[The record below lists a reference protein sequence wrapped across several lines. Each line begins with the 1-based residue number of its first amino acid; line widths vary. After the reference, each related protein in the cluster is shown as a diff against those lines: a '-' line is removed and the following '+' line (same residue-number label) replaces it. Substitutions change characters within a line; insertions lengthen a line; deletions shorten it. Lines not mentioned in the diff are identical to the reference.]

1 MLAPNT
7 LLQDRY
13 LVMRL
18 LGQGGMG
25 AVYQATDRK
34 FGNAVA
40 LKETFYNVLQLRKA
54 FSHEARLLNRLRH
67 AALPVVTDYF
77 AIGERQFLV
86 MQYIPG
92 KDLEQLLS
100 DRKTQG
106 QGVFVSSQVLRW
118 ADQLLDALEYL
129 HSQKPP
135 IIHRDI
141 KPQNLKLTPRG
152 EVILLDFGL
161 AKGIVTHQSQA
172 SQSIRGYTP
181 NYASLEQIRGTGT
194 DARSDIY
201 SIGATIYHLLTGE
214 MPQDALT
221 RIAAILMGQPDP
233 MKPIS
238 SMNPTVPAAVAQVIE
253 KSMSPHPDQR
263 YSSAAAMRQALRSA
277 AINTPPVSLH
287 RAQTLTDEPLK
298 VNAAAADARPRSGSV
313 VLPQFP
319 APPQPV
325 ANQPAPNLPVA
336 NQAESQVPDHVII
349 LLENLGKNAP
359 EKVVREEKVQE
370 RNDRGPEAPVNNIP
384 ERKLQAPQAQERIV
398 PERNLP
404 RQEAPRKNPSEKN
417 LRRQDVPQKNL
428 QERNVR
434 GAAVREKD
442 DRVTDVKENSARG
455 KALRGRSFFQ
465 NKIARI
471 REVSAQPE
479 LASKKRRAPAKPV
492 QRKSLIY
499 GLAAPFLITLIISVI
514 VYKAY
519 QTWPEFF
526 AGAAELVSTTQTN
539 VGNVG
544 GPTLAISTRVEVL
557 RYYLE
562 IASSNN
568 TTKGEETRATGLA
581 PVDGGTKFRFNFKL
595 TEGGFLYMLALGKN
609 GVPQT
614 FLTAQPMP
622 ASGVTTNWSAA
633 GADFNFPDGG
643 QWFMIQKDAE
653 VTPFTVI
660 FSKTPLK
667 TPAFLSSQ
675 SGRELSEAER
685 QELSEFQK
693 RYAANPPELVALKDG
708 NQPLVAVQSAG
719 DRAANE
725 PIVFDISIKR
735 K

>member
-40 LKETFYNVLQLRKA
+40 LKETFYNDLQLRKA

-92 KDLEQLLS
+92 KDLEQLLA

-233 MKPIS
+233 MKPIA
-238 SMNPTVPAAVAQVIE
+238 SMNPTVPTAVTQVIE
-253 KSMSPHPDQR
+253 KAMSPHPDQR

-298 VNAAAADARPRSGSV
+298 VNAAAAEARPKNGTA
-313 VLPQFP
+313 VLPKFP
-319 APPQPV
+319 APPPAV
-325 ANQPAPNLPVA
+325 ANQPAANPPAA
-336 NQAESQVPDHVII
+336 NQAVSQVPDHVII
-349 LLENLGKNAP
+349 LLENLGKNSQG
-359 EKVVREEKVQE
+359 KVVREEKVQE
-370 RNDRGPEAPVNNIP
+370 SNGRGPEAPVKNLP
-384 ERKLQAPQAQERIV
+384 ERKLQGPDAPVRKPPEQNLRRQVAPKKNLPENNLQRQDAPKKNL
-398 PERNLP
+398 PERNL
-404 RQEAPRKNPSEKN
+404 Q
-417 LRRQDVPQKNL
+417 
-428 QERNVR
+428 
-434 GAAVREKD
+434 GIAVREKD
-442 DRVTDVKENSARG
+442 DRGTDLRVNNVRG

-465 NKIARI
+465 GKIARI

-479 LASKKRRAPAKPV
+479 QSRKKRQAPAKPV
-492 QRKSLIY
+492 TRKSLIY
-499 GLAAPFLITLIISVI
+499 GLGAPLLITLILGVL

-519 QTWPEFF
+519 QTWPELF
-526 AGAAELVSTTQTN
+526 AWAPRLVSTTQTN

-568 TTKGEETRATGLA
+568 TTRGQETRATGLES
-581 PVDGGTKFRFNFKL
+581 VEGGTKFRFNFKL

-614 FLTAQPMP
+614 FLTSQPMP
-622 ASGVTTNWSAA
+622 GSGVTTNWSAA

-675 SGRELSEAER
+675 SGRELTDAER
-685 QELSEFQK
+685 QELTEFQK
-693 RYAANPPELVALKDG
+693 RYAANPPELVATKDG
-708 NQPLVAVQSAG
+708 NQPIVAVQSLG

-725 PIVFDISIKR
+725 PIIFDVSIKR

>member
-1 MLAPNT
+1 
-7 LLQDRY
+7 
-13 LVMRL
+13 
-18 LGQGGMG
+18 MG

-40 LKETFYNVLQLRKA
+40 LKETFYNDLQLRKA

-92 KDLEQLLS
+92 KDLEQLLA

-233 MKPIS
+233 MKPIA
-238 SMNPTVPAAVAQVIE
+238 SMNPTVPTAVTQVIE
-253 KSMSPHPDQR
+253 KAMSPHPDQR

-298 VNAAAADARPRSGSV
+298 VNAAAAEARPKNGTA
-313 VLPQFP
+313 VLPKFP
-319 APPQPV
+319 APPPAV
-325 ANQPAPNLPVA
+325 ANQPAANPPAA
-336 NQAESQVPDHVII
+336 NQAVSQVPDHVII
-349 LLENLGKNAP
+349 LLENLGKNSQG
-359 EKVVREEKVQE
+359 KVVREEKVQE
-370 RNDRGPEAPVNNIP
+370 SNGRGPEAPVKNLP
-384 ERKLQAPQAQERIV
+384 ERKLQGPDAPVRKPPEQNLRRQVAPKKNLPENNLQRQDAPKKNL
-398 PERNLP
+398 PERNL
-404 RQEAPRKNPSEKN
+404 Q
-417 LRRQDVPQKNL
+417 
-428 QERNVR
+428 
-434 GAAVREKD
+434 GIAVREKD
-442 DRVTDVKENSARG
+442 DRGTDLRVNNVRG

-465 NKIARI
+465 GKIARI

-479 LASKKRRAPAKPV
+479 QSRKKRQAPAKPV
-492 QRKSLIY
+492 TRKSLIY
-499 GLAAPFLITLIISVI
+499 GLGAPLLITLILGVL

-519 QTWPEFF
+519 QTWPELF
-526 AGAAELVSTTQTN
+526 AWAPRLVSTTQTN

-568 TTKGEETRATGLA
+568 TTRGQETRATGLES
-581 PVDGGTKFRFNFKL
+581 VEGGTKFRFNFKL

-614 FLTAQPMP
+614 FLTSQPMP
-622 ASGVTTNWSAA
+622 GSGVTTNWSAA

-675 SGRELSEAER
+675 SGRELTDAER
-685 QELSEFQK
+685 QELTEFQK
-693 RYAANPPELVALKDG
+693 RYAANPPELVATKDG
-708 NQPLVAVQSAG
+708 NQPIVAVQSLG

-725 PIVFDISIKR
+725 PIIFDVSIKR

>member
-40 LKETFYNVLQLRKA
+40 LKETFYNDLQLRKA

-92 KDLEQLLS
+92 KDLEQLLA

-233 MKPIS
+233 MKPIA
-238 SMNPTVPAAVAQVIE
+238 SMNPTVPAAVTQVIE
-253 KSMSPHPDQR
+253 KAMSPHPDQR

-287 RAQTLTDEPLK
+287 RAQTLTDEPMK
-298 VNAAAADARPRSGSV
+298 VHAAADPRPRNGSA

-319 APPQPV
+319 APLPAV
-325 ANQPAPNLPVA
+325 ANQPAA
-336 NQAESQVPDHVII
+336 NPQAPIQSESQIPDHVII
-349 LLENLGKNAP
+349 LLENLGKNSQG
-359 EKVVREEKVQE
+359 KVVREEKVQE
-370 RNDRGPEAPVNNIP
+370 RNDRGPEAPVNNLP
-384 ERKLQAPQAQERIV
+384 ERKPQGPGAPVRKL
-398 PERNLP
+398 PERNLR
-404 RQEAPRKNPSEKN
+404 RQVAPKQNLQEN
-417 LRRQDVPQKNL
+417 HLRRQDAPKKNL
-428 QERNVR
+428 PEKNLGV
-434 GAAVREKD
+434 AAAREKD
-442 DRVTDVKENSARG
+442 DRGKGLREKSVRG

-465 NKIARI
+465 RKIARI

-479 LASKKRRAPAKPV
+479 QSRKNRQAPAKPAP
-492 QRKSLIY
+492 RKSLIY
-499 GLAAPFLITLIISVI
+499 GLGAPLLITLILGIL

-519 QTWPEFF
+519 QTWPELF

-539 VGNVG
+539 VGNFG

-568 TTKGEETRATGLA
+568 TTRGEETRATGLES
-581 PVDGGTKFRFNFKL
+581 VEGGTKFKFHFKL
-595 TEGGFLYMLALGKN
+595 TEGGYLYMLALGKN

-614 FLTAQPMP
+614 FLTSQPMP

-685 QELSEFQK
+685 QELTEFQK
-693 RYAANPPELVALKDG
+693 RYGANPPELVATKDG
-708 NQPLVAVQSAG
+708 NQPIVAIQSLG

-725 PIVFDISIKR
+725 PIIFDVSIKR

>member
-40 LKETFYNVLQLRKA
+40 LKETFYSDMQLRKA

-67 AALPVVTDYF
+67 AALPVVMDYF

-92 KDLEQLLS
+92 KDLEQLLVE
-100 DRKTQG
+100 RKTQG
-106 QGVFVSSQVLRW
+106 QGVFLTSQVLRW

-172 SQSIRGYTP
+172 SESIRGYTP

-194 DARSDIY
+194 DARSDLY

-233 MKPIS
+233 LKPIAS
-238 SMNPTVPAAVAQVIE
+238 LNPLVPPATAQVIE
-253 KSMSPHPDQR
+253 KAMAAHPDQR
-263 YSSAAAMRQALRSA
+263 YSSAAALRQALRSA
-277 AINTPPVSLH
+277 ASNTPPVSLH

-298 VNAAAADARPRSGSV
+298 ANAAVADARPKSGKV
-313 VLPQFP
+313 ILPQ
-319 APPQPV
+319 
-325 ANQPAPNLPVA
+325 LPVA
-336 NQAESQVPDHVII
+336 PPAVANPAMEQPAAKPAESQIPDHVII
-349 LLENLGKNAP
+349 LLDKVGQKTP
-359 EKVVREEKVQE
+359 EKDAREKNVQE
-370 RNDRGPEAPVNNIP
+370 RNLPGKDVPG
-384 ERKLQAPQAQERIV
+384 KDAQE
-398 PERNLP
+398 
-404 RQEAPRKNPSEKN
+404 
-417 LRRQDVPQKNL
+417 QDV
-428 QERNVR
+428 R
-434 GAAVREKD
+434 GKDAPEKEFRGKDPREKD
-442 DRVTDVKENSARG
+442 VRGKIGRRGKDIQKGRSFFLKKIARG
-455 KALRGRSFFQ
+455 KAVNG
-465 NKIARI
+465 
-471 REVSAQPE
+471 QPE
-479 LASKKRRAPAKPV
+479 QSPKAERKGRPARPI
-492 QRKSLIY
+492 QRKPLPFSLAVYI
-499 GLAAPFLITLIISVI
+499 LITLTLGIL
-514 VYKAY
+514 VYKVFEKR
-519 QTWPEFF
+519 PDLI
-526 AGAAELVSTTQTN
+526 AELVPN
-539 VGNVG
+539 IG
-544 GPTLAISTRVEVL
+544 GAALAIPMRVEVL

-562 IASSNN
+562 IASSSN
-568 TTKGEETRATGLA
+568 TKGDGVTRTTGLM
-581 PVDGGTKFRFNFKL
+581 PLEGGTKFKFHFKL
-595 TEGGFLYMLALGKN
+595 AEGGYLYIIALGKN

-622 ASGVTTNWSAA
+622 SSGVTTNWSEA

-643 QWFMIQKDAE
+643 QWFRIQEDAE
-653 VTPFTVI
+653 NTPFTVI

-667 TPAFLSSQ
+667 TPSFLSSQ
-675 SGRELSEAER
+675 SGRELNDDER
-685 QELSEFQK
+685 QELVALRK
-693 RYAANPPELVALKDG
+693 RYAAGGPELVAMRDD
-708 NQPLVAVQSAG
+708 NQPAVVVQSPVE
-719 DRAANE
+719 RAASG
-725 PIVFDISIKR
+725 PIIFDVSIKR

>member
-34 FGNAVA
+34 FSNAVA
-40 LKETFYNVLQLRKA
+40 LKETFYNDMQLRKA

-67 AALPVVTDYF
+67 AALPVVMDYF

-92 KDLEQLLS
+92 KDLEQLLL
-100 DRKTQG
+100 DRKAQG
-106 QGVFVSSQVLRW
+106 QGVFSTSQVLRW

-233 MKPIS
+233 LKPIAAL
-238 SMNPTVPAAVAQVIE
+238 NPLVSEATAQVIE
-253 KSMSPHPDQR
+253 KAMAAHPDQR
-263 YSSAAAMRQALRSA
+263 YSSAAALRQALRSA
-277 AINTPPVSLH
+277 ASDVPPVNLH

-298 VNAAAADARPRSGSV
+298 VIAAVADARPRSGNV
-313 VLPQFP
+313 VLPQLPMANPVVAIP
-319 APPQPV
+319 AV
-325 ANQPAPNLPVA
+325 V
-336 NQAESQVPDHVII
+336 NQAGQPGAQVPDHVII
-349 LLENLGKNAP
+349 LLDKADQ
-359 EKVVREEKVQE
+359 KATDKDVREKNGQEKQVQE
-370 RNDRGPEAPVNNIP
+370 G
-384 ERKLQAPQAQERIV
+384 
-398 PERNLP
+398 
-404 RQEAPRKNPSEKN
+404 
-417 LRRQDVPQKNL
+417 
-428 QERNVR
+428 NVR
-434 GAAVREKD
+434 GEDISRKDLPRKDTLEKD
-442 DRVTDVKENSARG
+442 FRG
-455 KALRGRSFFQ
+455 KGIRGKDIRGKVGGRRDVQGGRSFFLK
-465 NKIARI
+465 KIARAKAVN
-471 REVSAQPE
+471 RQPQQSPE
-479 LASKKRRAPAKPV
+479 TGQTGAPARPVKRKP
-492 QRKSLIY
+492 LLY
-499 GLAAPFLITLIISVI
+499 GLTAYILITFVI
-514 VYKAY
+514 CVLVYKAFEKR
-519 QTWPEFF
+519 PDLI
-526 AGAAELVSTTQTN
+526 AGVTELVSTTKAS
-539 VGNVG
+539 VAS
-544 GPTLAISTRVEVL
+544 GPGLAIRTRVEVL

-562 IASSNN
+562 IASSSDK
-568 TTKGEETRATGLA
+568 TGDGVTRTTGLM
-581 PVDGGTKFRFNFKL
+581 PLEGGTKFKFHFKL
-595 TEGGFLYMLALGKN
+595 AEGGYLYIVALGNN
-609 GVPQT
+609 GALQT
-614 FLTAQPMP
+614 FLTSQPMP
-622 ASGVTTNWSAA
+622 ASGVTTNWSDA

-643 QWFMIQKDAE
+643 QWFMIQEDAE
-653 VTPFTVI
+653 NTPFTVI

-667 TPAFLSSQ
+667 TPSFLSSQ
-675 SGRELSEAER
+675 SGRDLNDNER
-685 QELSEFQK
+685 QELMEMRKQ
-693 RYAANPPELVALKDG
+693 YAAGSLELVAMREG
-708 NQPLVAVQSAG
+708 NQPIVAVQAPE
-719 DRAANE
+719 RAANE
-725 PIVFDISIKR
+725 PIIFDVSLKR

>member
-1 MLAPNT
+1 M
-7 LLQDRY
+7 
-13 LVMRL
+13 
-18 LGQGGMG
+18 
-25 AVYQATDRK
+25 
-34 FGNAVA
+34 
-40 LKETFYNVLQLRKA
+40 
-54 FSHEARLLNRLRH
+54 
-67 AALPVVTDYF
+67 VTDYF

-92 KDLEQLLS
+92 KDLEQLLA

-233 MKPIS
+233 MKPIA
-238 SMNPTVPAAVAQVIE
+238 SMNPTVPASVTQVIE
-253 KSMSPHPDQR
+253 KAMSPHPDQR

-287 RAQTLTDEPLK
+287 RAQTLTDEPMK
-298 VNAAAADARPRSGSV
+298 VNAAAADARPRNGSA

-319 APPQPV
+319 APLQAV
-325 ANQPAPNLPVA
+325 ANPLAANPQAPN
-336 NQAESQVPDHVII
+336 QSESQIPDHVII
-349 LLENLGKNAP
+349 LLENLGKNSQG
-359 EKVVREEKVQE
+359 KVVREEKVQE
-370 RNDRGPEAPVNNIP
+370 RNDRGPEAPVNNLP
-384 ERKLQAPQAQERIV
+384 ERKLQGPEAPVRKLPERNVRRQVAPRKNLQENHLRRQDAPKKNL
-398 PERNLP
+398 PERNL
-404 RQEAPRKNPSEKN
+404 
-417 LRRQDVPQKNL
+417 
-428 QERNVR
+428 
-434 GAAVREKD
+434 GGMAVREKD
-442 DRVTDVKENSARG
+442 DRRTDLRENNVRG
-455 KALRGRSFFQ
+455 KALKGRSFFQ
-465 NKIARI
+465 RKIVRI

-479 LASKKRRAPAKPV
+479 QSRKNRQAPAKPLP
-492 QRKSLIY
+492 RKSLIY
-499 GLAAPFLITLIISVI
+499 GLGAPLLITLILGVL

-519 QTWPEFF
+519 QTWPELF

-568 TTKGEETRATGLA
+568 TTRGEETRATGLA
-581 PVDGGTKFRFNFKL
+581 PV
-595 TEGGFLYMLALGKN
+595 EGGH
-609 GVPQT
+609 
-614 FLTAQPMP
+614 
-622 ASGVTTNWSAA
+622 
-633 GADFNFPDGG
+633 
-643 QWFMIQKDAE
+643 E
-653 VTPFTVI
+653 VQV
-660 FSKTPLK
+660 
-667 TPAFLSSQ
+667 
-675 SGRELSEAER
+675 
-685 QELSEFQK
+685 
-693 RYAANPPELVALKDG
+693 
-708 NQPLVAVQSAG
+708 
-719 DRAANE
+719 
-725 PIVFDISIKR
+725 
-735 K
+735 